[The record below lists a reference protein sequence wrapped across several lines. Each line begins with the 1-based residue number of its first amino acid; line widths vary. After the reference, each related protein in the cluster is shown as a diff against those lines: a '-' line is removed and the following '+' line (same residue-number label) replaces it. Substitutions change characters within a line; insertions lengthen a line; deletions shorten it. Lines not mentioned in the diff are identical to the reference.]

1 MKPSEDEHHLNVNFW
16 DCENAKKK
24 KRALCAGTARSK
36 CLK

>member
-24 KRALCAGTARSK
+24 KGHCVRVRHAVSV
-36 CLK
+36 